1 MSLLTRAIA
10 LSLKSGTR
18 QTEFQPMVEEEGSSY
33 MVESFTIIII
43 IIITIIVIIIIFK
56 IIIIIIFL
64 Y

>member
-1 MSLLTRAIA
+1 MSLLTRAVA

-43 IIITIIVIIIIFK
+43 ITIIVIIIIFK